1 MKQKMAREENGQ
13 YSIKVAQVKAE
24 FEALTRAVAE
34 AKDR

>member
-1 MKQKMAREENGQ
+1 MKQKMAKEEGGQ
-13 YSIKVAQVKAE
+13 YQIKIAQVKAE